1 MNIRKRLAPAMVSL
15 ILLSSVSAQEK
26 VDLDVIHRIK
36 QEAFDDSKVMDTL
49 SGLTDLNGPRLTGS
63 PEFRQAAEWAKAR
76 LLGYGVENVRFESW
90 GTFGRSWSVREHSV
104 ELLEPRYA
112 RLIATPLAWTEP
124 TPGPVTAE
132 AIYAPV
138 DTVESFSP
146 KKVREATAK
155 FEKEWKGKLKGKVV
169 LITRFK
175 PSGESAESKPWLRRY
190 TDQELSE
197 MAEAPAPTIKIPI
210 DPSNLEPPDDP
221 AKAREFFNSVP
232 FWLLMKMF
240 DRYTEAM
247 TERNVF
253 LKQEGVAAVLIT
265 DDRSHTGM
273 VFAEEAGAFLAKDTA
288 ASATFS
294 VTQENYGRI
303 VRLLERKIPVKLRV
317 DLKADLSRENVD
329 AFNIVGEI
337 PGGAKAGET
346 VMIGAHFDSWHAG
359 TGASDNGTG
368 SAVMIEVMRILKA
381 LGLKMDRTVR
391 LGLWSGEE
399 QGLLGSLAY
408 VREHFGDPATMKL
421 TGQHSKLSG
430 YFNLDNGSGK
440 IRGVYLQGNDAMRP
454 IFSQWLEPWN
464 DMGARTVSIRN
475 TSGTDHQS
483 FDAVGLPGF
492 QFIQDPLDYFSV
504 AHHSD
509 MDVYEHA
516 IEADLMQASAVIA
529 SFVYEAANRPDM
541 LPRKPLPKPV
551 E

>member
-1 MNIRKRLAPAMVSL
+1 M
-15 ILLSSVSAQEK
+15 
-26 VDLDVIHRIK
+26 DLDLIHKIK
-36 QEAFDDSKVMDTL
+36 QEAFDNSKVMETL

-63 PEFRQAAEWAKAR
+63 PEFQQAADWAKAR
-76 LLGYGVENVRFESW
+76 LEGYGVKKVHFEKW
-90 GTFGRSWSVREHSV
+90 GPFGRSWSVKSHSV

-112 RLIATPLAWTEP
+112 RLTASPLAWTEP
-124 TPGPVTAE
+124 TAGPVTAE
-132 AIYAPV
+132 AIYAPM
-138 DTVESFSP
+138 DTVETFSP

-175 PSGESAESKPWLRRY
+175 PAGESAETKPWLRRY

-197 MAEAPAPTIKIPI
+197 IAAAPTPAIKVPI

-221 AKAREFFNSVP
+221 EKIGPFFNSVP

-240 DRYTEAM
+240 DRLMEAM
-247 TERNVF
+247 TQRNAF
-253 LKQEGVAAVLIT
+253 LKAEGVAAVLTT
-265 DDRSHTGM
+265 DGRSHTGM
-273 VFAEEAGAFLAKDTA
+273 VFAEEAGAFRAKDA
-288 ASATFS
+288 MAPPTFA

-303 VRLLERKIPVKLRV
+303 VRLLDSKTPVKVRV
-317 DLKADLSRENVD
+317 DLKADLSREDVD

-337 PGGAKAGET
+337 PGASKAAEI

-359 TGASDNGTG
+359 TGATDNATG
-368 SAVMIEVMRILKA
+368 SAVMIEVMRILNA

-391 LGLWSGEE
+391 IGLWSGEE

-421 TGQHSKLSG
+421 TEQHARLSG

-454 IFSQWLEPWN
+454 IFSQWFAPWS
-464 DMGARTVSIRN
+464 DMGAHTISIKN

-492 QFIQDPLDYFSV
+492 QFIQDPLDYGTV

-516 IEADLMQASAVIA
+516 IEPDLMQASAIIA
-529 SFVYEAANRPDM
+529 SMVYEASNRPDM

-551 E
+551 GAN